1 MMLIFVCNEPLKTT
15 DNSQQ
20 TTDFGYSVTEP
31 VEVPNYA
38 FDKLRHLALGSQF
51 IARSPKR

>member
-1 MMLIFVCNEPLKTT
+1 MLISFCIEPLKTT

-38 FDKLRHLALGSQF
+38 FDKFRHLVLGSQF

>member
-38 FDKLRHLALGSQF
+38 FDKLRHLVLGSQL